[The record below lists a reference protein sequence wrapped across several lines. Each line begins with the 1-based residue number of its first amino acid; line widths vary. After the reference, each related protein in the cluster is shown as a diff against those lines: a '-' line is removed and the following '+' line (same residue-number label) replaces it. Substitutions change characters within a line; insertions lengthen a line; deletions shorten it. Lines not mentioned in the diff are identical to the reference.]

1 MRSLTQKII
10 DVVCFIGGTI
20 IFSHTL
26 FSFNNSSREGGS
38 YYYTDLQ
45 ETLLAIGIS
54 LIVLGFLIRSW
65 RKNNS

>member
-45 ETLLAIGIS
+45 ENFVSHWNFI
-54 LIVLGFLIRSW
+54 
-65 RKNNS
+65 NSFRLSDKKLEKK